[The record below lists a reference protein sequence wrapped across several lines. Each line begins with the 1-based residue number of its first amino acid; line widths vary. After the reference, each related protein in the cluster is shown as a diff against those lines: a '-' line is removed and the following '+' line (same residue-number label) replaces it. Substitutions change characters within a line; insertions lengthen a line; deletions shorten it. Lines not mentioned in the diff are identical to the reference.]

1 MSEDRKRL
9 EEQVLKQSIPVSKI
23 TEDKIQAAYDIVRA
37 KSRQKAKATPMRSR
51 RSLRHVWAA
60 GLAAALIAV
69 SGLGVM
75 ASMGYFTKNVQEAD
89 GKVSYS
95 FEVNYELK
103 PVEVKAEP
111 TYLPEGMI
119 KQEEGKYFFEGN
131 YGHGISI
138 MPMNMV
144 NIDAQKEMLDFS
156 HVEQVEK
163 TTIGNMEAHIIT
175 YQEPDKYLTGEDLFL
190 FNPEDGY
197 VIRIFADYGVLAEEV
212 KKVAEGLKITVT
224 ESEDLTYGL
233 TPEEQQ
239 KQAAAEAGDAQW
251 ESLVEKGV
259 TIDQIT
265 KPGETLKC
273 EGYGASYTVN
283 DVKIYDSLFD
293 VPGYT
298 EQGVYDLERLSP
310 WLNADGTHKSYQ
322 RMHLDQ
328 EGEILEETTA
338 TPKFLAVQVTA
349 EQYIGYDEFS
359 DGSTQDSTALDARLV
374 YVEKRADGTWNFRKD
389 TYEAVPGERYELQM
403 DASAFYLSCPKN
415 INGEERLHSFFY
427 RSMAKGESID
437 YTLIFAV
444 DADRMPSDSLAN
456 IVLCFNGT
464 GNDETNPMWSALT
477 EMK

>member
-9 EEQVLKQSIPVSKI
+9 EEQVLKQSIPVSRI

-37 KSRQKAKATPMRSR
+37 KSRQKAKVTPMRSR

-111 TYLPEGMI
+111 TYLPEGMTR
-119 KQEEGKYFFEGN
+119 QEEGKYFLDGN

-197 VIRIFADYGVLAEEV
+197 VIRIFGDNAVPVEEV

-224 ESEDLTYGL
+224 ENEDLTYAL
-233 TPEEQQ
+233 TPEERQ
-239 KQAAAEAGDAQW
+239 KQAAAEAGDAEW
-251 ESLVEKGV
+251 ENLVEKGV
-259 TIDQIT
+259 ATDQIT
-265 KPGETLKC
+265 KLGETLQC

-283 DVKIYDSLFD
+283 EVKIYDSLFD

-298 EQGVYDLERLSP
+298 EQGVYDMERLSP
-310 WLNADGTHKSYQ
+310 WLNADGTHKPYQ

-328 EGEILEETTA
+328 EGEILEETEA
-338 TPKFLAVQVTA
+338 APKFLAVQVTA
-349 EQYIGYDEFS
+349 EQYIGYNEF
-359 DGSTQDSTALDARLV
+359 DNETTQDSTALDASLV
-374 YVEKRADGTWNFRKD
+374 YVEKRADGTWNFKKD
-389 TYEAVPGERYELQM
+389 SYEAVPSERYELQM
-403 DASAFYLSCPKN
+403 DHSAFYLSQPEN
-415 INGEERLHSFFY
+415 VSGEGRMHSFFY
-427 RSMAKGESID
+427 RSMKKGESLD

-444 DADRMPSDSLAN
+444 DADQMPGGSLEN

-464 GNDETNPMWSALT
+464 GNDPTNPMWSALT